1 MKTTIPFAT
10 FDLQSL
16 LNTVADFTDAV
27 CGEQFQAATLATES
41 EREDLYEQDWDNL
54 PRFDREHRFPEL
66 EAKLKNGETLVLD
79 IAEPYVGGP
88 INFVDESS
96 VDVSED
102 EGFSGGE
109 TDSTVLFLDLDPGT
123 GELRIETGMQCS
135 NGCMCPPSLHRGSIG
150 SLDNLV
156 QEFLK
161 RFIKS

>member
-27 CGEQFQAATLATES
+27 FGEEFQAATLATES
-41 EREDLYEQDWDNL
+41 EREDLSDQDWDDL
-54 PRFDREHRFPEL
+54 PRFERAQRFPEL
-66 EAKLKNGETLVLD
+66 EEKLKNGETLVLD
-79 IAEPYVGGP
+79 IAEPYVGEP
-88 INFVDESS
+88 ISFVDGSK

-109 TDSTVLFLDLDPGT
+109 ADSTVLFLDLDATT
-123 GELRIETGMQCS
+123 GDLHIETGMQCS

-150 SLDNLV
+150 TLDQLV
-156 QEFLK
+156 EAFLK